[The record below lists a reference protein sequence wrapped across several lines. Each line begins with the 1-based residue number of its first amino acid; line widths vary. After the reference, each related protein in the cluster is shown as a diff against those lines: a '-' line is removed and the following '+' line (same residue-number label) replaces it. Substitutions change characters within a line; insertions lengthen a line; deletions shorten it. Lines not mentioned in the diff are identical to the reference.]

1 MAVYTLLNTTSLG
14 NPVGVAQVVPPVTRG
29 AYTFTITGALTNY
42 AQVTILASND
52 AGQDLRPIETLNIVP
67 AGPNTITKE
76 ARFGSPFTI
85 FDANLDNMSPGAGIT
100 ATVTL
105 TT

>member
-1 MAVYTLLNTTSLG
+1 MAVYTLLSTTSLG
-14 NPVGVAQVVPPVTRG
+14 NPIGRLTLVSAVTRG
-29 AYTFTITGALTNY
+29 LFTFTITGVLTNY

-76 ARFGSPFTI
+76 ARFGSPFII
-85 FDANLDNMSPGAGIT
+85 FDANLDNMSPSAGIT